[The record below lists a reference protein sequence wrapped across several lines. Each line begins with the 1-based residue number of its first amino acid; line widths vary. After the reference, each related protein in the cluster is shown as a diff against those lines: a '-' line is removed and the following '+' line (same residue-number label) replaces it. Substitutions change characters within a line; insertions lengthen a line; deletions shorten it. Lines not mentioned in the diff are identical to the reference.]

1 MGSKIPRVKLVKNKG
16 LRIMDSRSKP
26 EIVISGV
33 IF

>member
-26 EIVISGV
+26 EIISGV